1 MRKCVTSR
9 ERRTLRIYGKTE
21 RTGYKGQTVESFS
34 RAHKS
39 RLAIRA
45 FKVIADAMIIRGNY
59 KPSGISGQ
67 ALETALRDLSPE
79 IYGTMNDPRSIEIKG
94 LEYILDRLPRGI
106 EDCTRIV
113 LTAHED
119 FERTSFEKIQ
129 PNKRRRLSYRVSE
142 NEMCFVIT
150 TGLSEIYDVL
160 THLTF
165 LNIEAGKIFHKMK
178 EPGGEYTSG
187 WKELERIVSREDT
200 LTDRQLDQAIWNLSI
215 YLGRSYQETKDSY
228 AYLDENRR
236 VCGCNNSLFQVIY
249 RMGKRV
255 ERENACRDDELLI
268 YFTPA
273 LQSLIGHHRYGPR
286 WASNI
291 KDRICQLG
299 LQNRPLHIISANMH
313 SVVNLLYGYD
323 AVCGSCKEKPDGDL
337 YRFLQDCRD
346 KREMIREHA
355 AANGFLDVPDT
366 SEMLIHAQIIDMA
379 KLDQLMFH
387 PDLHLERQNLK
398 STQPVLLVIDYAFGT
413 QAYEVMDELLSQFHQ
428 QPGIQVC
435 SVSIMGKA
443 GILPGGK
450 GDIMLPTAH
459 VMEGTPHNYLVEND
473 LEKSDFDPS
482 VDVYVGPIVTVL
494 GTSLQNRDVLEKF
507 QTTSWK
513 AIGLEMEGGHY
524 QRAISAAIIRGHIFA
539 GIKLRYAY
547 YASDNPLIS
556 GQTLASGS
564 MGDEGIR
571 PTYMITKVIVEKI
584 VNFSDTL

>member
-1 MRKCVTSR
+1 
-9 ERRTLRIYGKTE
+9 
-21 RTGYKGQTVESFS
+21 VESFS

-45 FKVIADAMIIRGNY
+45 FKVVADAMIIHGNY
-59 KPSGISGQ
+59 KTSGTAGQ

-119 FERTSFEKIQ
+119 FKNTSFEKIQ

-165 LNIEAGKIFHKMK
+165 LNIEAWKIFHQMK
-178 EPGGEYTSG
+178 DPGGEYTSG
-187 WKELERIVSREDT
+187 WKELERIASREDT
-200 LTDRQLDQAIWNLSI
+200 LNDAQLDQAIWNLSI
-215 YLGRSYQETKDSY
+215 FLGRTYQETKETY
-228 AYLDENRR
+228 AYLDENRKS
-236 VCGCNNSLFQVIY
+236 CGCNSSLFQIIY
-249 RMGKRV
+249 RLGKRV

-273 LQSLIGHHRYGPR
+273 LQSMIGHHRYGPQ

-291 KDRICQLG
+291 KKKIREIG

-313 SVVNLLYGYD
+313 SAVNLLYGYD
-323 AVCGSCKEKPDGDL
+323 AVCRNSAEKPDGDL
-337 YRFLQDCRD
+337 YRFLQSLRD
-346 KREMIREHA
+346 KGEMIRVHA
-355 AANGFLDVPDT
+355 ASNGFHDVPDT

-379 KLDQLMFH
+379 KLDPLMFH
-387 PDLHLERQNLK
+387 PELHLERENLK
-398 STQPVLLVIDYAFGT
+398 HAQPVLLVIDYAFGT
-413 QAYEVMDELLSQFHQ
+413 QAYEVMDELLMQFHQ
-428 QPGIQVC
+428 APGIQVC
-435 SVSIMGKA
+435 SISIMGKA

-459 VMEGTPHNYLVEND
+459 VMEGTPHNYLVQND
-473 LEKSDFDPS
+473 LGKTDFDGS

-524 QRAISAAIIRGHIFA
+524 QRAISAAIIRGHICPD
-539 GIKLRYAY
+539 IKLRYAY

-584 VNFSDTL
+584 VNSSNAQQGSP

>member
-1 MRKCVTSR
+1 M
-9 ERRTLRIYGKTE
+9 
-21 RTGYKGQTVESFS
+21 ESFS
-34 RAHKS
+34 RAHKG

-67 ALETALRDLSPE
+67 TLEAALRDLSPE

-106 EDCTRIV
+106 EDCTRII
-113 LTAHED
+113 LTAHEA
-119 FERTSFEKIQ
+119 FEHTSFEKIQ

-160 THLTF
+160 THITF

-178 EPGGEYTSG
+178 HPGGEYTSG
-187 WKELERIVSREDT
+187 WKDLERMVSREET

-215 YLGRSYQETKDSY
+215 FLGRTYQETKDTY
-228 AYLDENRR
+228 IYLDETQKS
-236 VCGCNNSLFQVIY
+236 CGCTSGLFQTVY
-249 RMGKRV
+249 RLGKRI
-255 ERENACRDDELLI
+255 ERENACRDDELVI
-268 YFTPA
+268 CFTPA
-273 LQSLIGHHRYGPR
+273 LQSMIGHHLYGPQ
-286 WASNI
+286 WALNI
-291 KDRICQLG
+291 KNKLCEIG
-299 LQNRPLHIISANMH
+299 LQDRPLHIISANMH
-313 SVVNLLYGYD
+313 SVVNLLYGYE
-323 AVCGSCKEKPDGDL
+323 AVCGNSPEKPDGDL
-337 YRFLQDCRD
+337 YRFLQTLRG
-346 KREMIREHA
+346 KGEMIREFA
-355 AANGFLDVPDT
+355 AANGFHDMPDA
-366 SEMLIHAQIIDMA
+366 SEMLIHSQIIDMA
-379 KLDQLMFH
+379 KLDKLMFH
-387 PDLHLERQNLK
+387 PELCLDRENLK
-398 STQPVLLVIDYAFGT
+398 NTQPVLLVIDYAFGT
-413 QAYEVMDELLSQFHQ
+413 QAYEVMDELLMQFHQ
-428 QPGIQVC
+428 KPGIQVC

-443 GILPGGK
+443 GILPGAK

-473 LEKSDFDPS
+473 LKKTDFDDS
-482 VDVYVGPIVTVL
+482 VNVYVGPIVTVL

-524 QRAISAAIIRGHIFA
+524 QRAISAAIIRGHILPD
-539 GIKLRYAY
+539 IKLRYAY
-547 YASDNPLIS
+547 YASDNPLLS

-571 PTYMITKVIVEKI
+571 PTYMITKVIIEKI
-584 VNFSDTL
+584 VNSSNPL

>member
-1 MRKCVTSR
+1 M
-9 ERRTLRIYGKTE
+9 
-21 RTGYKGQTVESFS
+21 ESLS

-45 FKVIADAMIIRGNY
+45 FKVVADAMIIHGRY
-59 KPSGISGQ
+59 KVSSTAGQ
-67 ALETALRDLSPE
+67 ALEAALRDLSPE

-113 LTAHED
+113 LTAHEA
-119 FERTSFEKIQ
+119 FEHTSFEKIL
-129 PNKRRRLSYRVSE
+129 PNKRRRVSYRVSE

-165 LNIEAGKIFHKMK
+165 LNIEAEKIFHQMK
-178 EPGGEYTSG
+178 DPDGEYTSG
-187 WKELERIVSREDT
+187 WKELERITSREDA
-200 LTDRQLDQAIWNLSI
+200 LTDGQLDQAIWNLSI
-215 YLGRSYQETKDSY
+215 FLGRTYQETKDTFT
-228 AYLDENRR
+228 YLDENRR
-236 VCGCNNSLFQVIY
+236 SCGCNSSLFQIIY
-249 RMGKRV
+249 RLGKRV
-255 ERENACRDDELLI
+255 ERERASRDDELLI

-273 LQSLIGHHRYGPR
+273 LQSMIGHHRYGPE

-291 KDRICQLG
+291 KNKLSEKG
-299 LQNRPLHIISANMH
+299 LLNRPLHIISANMH

-323 AVCGSCKEKPDGDL
+323 AICSNSNEKPDGDL
-337 YRFLQDCRD
+337 YRFLQTSRD
-346 KREMIREHA
+346 KSEMIKAHA
-355 AANGFLDVPDT
+355 ASNGFHDVPDT

-379 KLDQLMFH
+379 QFDHLMFH
-387 PDLHLERQNLK
+387 PELHLERENLK
-398 STQPVLLVIDYAFGT
+398 QARPVLLVIDYAFGT
-413 QAYEVMDELLSQFHQ
+413 QAYEVMDELLMHFHQ
-428 QPGIQVC
+428 EPGVQVR
-435 SVSIMGKA
+435 SISIMGKA

-459 VMEGTPHNYLVEND
+459 VMEGTPHNYLVQND
-473 LEKSDFDPS
+473 LTKSDFDDS

-524 QRAISAAIIRGHIFA
+524 QRAISAAIIRGHICPD
-539 GIKLRYAY
+539 IRLRYAY

-556 GQTLASGS
+556 GQTLASGGL
-564 MGDEGIR
+564 GDEGIR

-584 VNFSDTL
+584 INSSTVL